1 MLCQNLDMLD
11 IVHAKDTNTAI
22 FSFPW
27 NREFAGQFD
36 FLCKKE
42 EITANMKKIFSGLPF
57 HVIIKLHMYHWIQ
70 KQIGELPSWCRWH
83 GADSKLQQSQQVV
96 DMRTACPHQ
105 SEGA

>member
-57 HVIIKLHMYHWIQ
+57 HVINKLHICTIGFRSRLVNYLLGAHGTELIQ
-70 KQIGELPSWCRWH
+70 NFSKVSRWW
-83 GADSKLQQSQQVV
+83 
-96 DMRTACPHQ
+96 T
-105 SEGA
+105 